1 MNVSKNIKIIIGL
14 LGIGLVVFLLLY
26 FFLLK
31 DTREDRLIKEANVLI
46 GKIENFRRENGHLPD
61 SLNEI
66 SYSSKKGTDE
76 LFYTKYSETNYTV
89 SFVMSIDYN
98 KTYYSD
104 TKTWENGFRKM
115 E

>member
-1 MNVSKNIKIIIGL
+1 MKNIKTVIIV
-14 LGIGLVVFLLLY
+14 LVIVLIAFPLIW

-31 DTREDRLIKEANVLI
+31 DTREDKLIKEANVLVEQ
-46 GKIENFRRENGHLPD
+46 IENFRKENGYLPE
-61 SLNEI
+61 SLNDI
-66 SYSSKKGTDE
+66 NYKGKTGADE
-76 LFYTKYSETNYTV
+76 LSYTKYSEKNYTV

-104 TKTWENGFRKM
+104 TKTWENGFREM